1 MKLIAPEDWLATVA
15 AAQADGYAF
24 FDWLGAEDLI
34 GRQDAL
40 LVVLAVRRLDRPA
53 EVLLMGTELDR
64 DAPRLESIRGVYA
77 GAGWHEREAA
87 ELFGIEFSGGQPGRL
102 LLAAGFTGTP
112 LRKDEV
118 LAARTGMP
126 WPGAKEPGESDLHPE
141 PEVRPELVD
150 ESASTGSAHRS
161 ASTGSAH
168 RSSSPQ
174 MRPEPVEGRAPTGS
188 VRSPR
193 RRLVPP
199 GVPDPA
205 VWGDRDPA
213 APDPTAAEVTESNA
227 GGRPR
232 RRP

>member
-1 MKLIAPEDWLATVA
+1 MKLVAPEDWLSSVVA
-15 AAQADGYAF
+15 ARAEGYRF

-40 LVVLAVRRLDRPA
+40 LVVLALRRLDQPGEVALLGA
-53 EVLLMGTELDR
+53 ELPR
-64 DAPRLESIRGVYA
+64 DAPKLASIRGIFA
-77 GAGWHEREAA
+77 GAAWHEREAA

-112 LRKDEV
+112 LRRDEV
-118 LAARTGMP
+118 LAARTGLA
-126 WPGAKEPGESDLHPE
+126 WPGAKEPGESDLRPE
-141 PEVRPELVD
+141 PLEGR
-150 ESASTGSAHRS
+150 ASTGSAHRG
-161 ASTGSAH
+161 ASTGSA
-168 RSSSPQ
+168 PK
-174 MRPEPVEGRAPTGS
+174 
-188 VRSPR
+188 PR

-213 APDPTAAEVTESNA
+213 VPDPTASEVADSTA
-227 GGRPR
+227 GGRQR

>member
-1 MKLIAPEDWLATVA
+1 VRLVAPEDWLLTVEA
-15 AAQADGYAF
+15 ARNDGYQF

-40 LVVLAVRRLDRPA
+40 LVVLALRRLDRPA
-53 EVLLMGTELDR
+53 DVLLLGTELTR
-64 DAPRLESIRGVYA
+64 EAPRLDSVRGVYA
-77 GAGWHEREAA
+77 GAAWHEREAA

-118 LAARTGMP
+118 LAARTAMT
-126 WPGAKEPGESDLHPE
+126 WPGAKEPGESDLRPALEIAPE
-141 PEVRPELVD
+141 HVEVGAPTSPAHRG
-150 ESASTGSAHRS
+150 ASTTA
-161 ASTGSAH
+161 
-168 RSSSPQ
+168 
-174 MRPEPVEGRAPTGS
+174 APK
-188 VRSPR
+188 PR

-213 APDPTAAEVTESNA
+213 APDPTAAEVTDSTA
-227 GGRPR
+227 GGRQR

>member
-1 MKLIAPEDWLATVA
+1 MRLVAPEDWLSSVVA
-15 AAQADGYAF
+15 ARADGYRF

-40 LVVLAVRRLDRPA
+40 LVVLALRRLDRPA
-53 EVLLMGTELDR
+53 DVLLLGTELNR
-64 DAPRLESIRGVYA
+64 EAPELDSIRSVYA
-77 GAGWHEREAA
+77 GAAWHEREAA

-112 LRKDEV
+112 LRRDEV
-118 LAARTGMP
+118 LAARTGLA
-126 WPGAKEPGESDLHPE
+126 WPGAKEPGESDLRPE
-141 PEVRPELVD
+141 PLEGR
-150 ESASTGSAHRS
+150 ASTGSAHRG
-161 ASTGSAH
+161 ASTGSA
-168 RSSSPQ
+168 PK
-174 MRPEPVEGRAPTGS
+174 
-188 VRSPR
+188 PR

-213 APDPTAAEVTESNA
+213 VPDPTASEVADSTA
-227 GGRPR
+227 GGRQR

>member
-1 MKLIAPEDWLATVA
+1 MRLVAPEDWLSSVVA
-15 AAQADGYAF
+15 ARADGYRF

-40 LVVLAVRRLDRPA
+40 LVVLALRRLDRPA
-53 EVLLMGTELDR
+53 DVLLLGTELNR
-64 DAPRLESIRGVYA
+64 EAPELDSIRSVYA
-77 GAGWHEREAA
+77 GAAWHEREAA

-112 LRKDEV
+112 LRRDEV
-118 LAARTGMP
+118 LAARTGLA

-141 PEVRPELVD
+141 PLEGR
-150 ESASTGSAHRS
+150 ASTGSAHRG
-161 ASTGSAH
+161 ASTGSA
-168 RSSSPQ
+168 PK
-174 MRPEPVEGRAPTGS
+174 
-188 VRSPR
+188 PR

-213 APDPTAAEVTESNA
+213 VPDPTASEVADSTT
-227 GGRPR
+227 GGRQR